1 MAAREMW
8 FIGEPAIK
16 RRVALAVVIVFV
28 IAGSAWI
35 LLSDLLLYAIV
46 QDRTVVARFE
56 TAKGWVFVGLT
67 AWLLYAVT
75 LRSVAQLTKASRTI
89 FAVLESIGDGVLLLG
104 SDRTVAYAN
113 PASIGMLGVAKLDD
127 LQGMGAPEFSRRF
140 HLSYP
145 DGSLV
150 PPNQFASQRAFDQPG
165 PIRYK
170 AVLHPPGA
178 REVVISCTAAG
189 VRPEIGKSADIVVS
203 VMHDITATEHLDRI
217 RDELFTSTA
226 HAIKTPLTVI
236 KSAAQLLSA
245 VGPSEVRRST
255 SMIDRQCE
263 RAQQL
268 VENLLVL
275 SRIRSGTL
283 QLYPADVD
291 LVLVVEEIGGEVAGL
306 SSGHAIDVQL
316 DAHPRIRADRERIVM
331 VLRNAID
338 GATRA
343 SRPGGPVTIR
353 LARSGDDAEVAISYQ
368 PQLSQ
373 PQLSNGEAGDQCP
386 HATDFDDMGV
396 SRYVTTVIVEAHGGR
411 LTEQTDDDVT
421 TITTIRIRFP
431 AEGVV

>member
-1 MAAREMW
+1 MAARDTW
-8 FIGEPAIK
+8 LIGEPAIE

-35 LLSDLLLYAIV
+35 LFSDVLLYAVV

-56 TAKGWVFVGLT
+56 TAKGWMFVGLT
-67 AWLLYAVT
+67 ACLLYMVT
-75 LRSVAQLTKASRTI
+75 LRNVAQLTKASRTI

-113 PASIGMLGVAKLDD
+113 PASIGMLGIAKRDD

-140 HLSYP
+140 HVSYL

-150 PPNQFASQRAFDQPG
+150 PPDQFASQRVFDEPG

-170 AVLHPPGA
+170 AVLYPPGA
-178 REVVISCTAAG
+178 PEVVISCTAAG
-189 VRPEIGKSADIVVS
+189 VRPEIGRSADVVVS
-203 VMHDITATEHLDRI
+203 VMHDITATEQLDRL

-226 HAIKTPLTVI
+226 HAIKTPITVI

-245 VGPSEVRRST
+245 AGSAEVRRST
-255 SMIDRQCE
+255 VMIDRQCE
-263 RAQQL
+263 RVQQL
-268 VENLLVL
+268 VENLLLL

-283 QLYPADVD
+283 QLYPAEID
-291 LVLVVEEIGGEVAGL
+291 LVSVVEEIGGEVAGL
-306 SSGHAIDVQL
+306 SSGHAIEVRL

-343 SRPGGPVTIR
+343 SRPGGPVTIQ

-368 PQLSQ
+368 PQS
-373 PQLSNGEAGDQCP
+373 SNGEAGDQCP
-386 HATDFDDMGV
+386 NATDFDDMGV
-396 SRYVTTVIVEAHGGR
+396 ARYVTKVIVEAHGGT
-411 LTEQTDDDVT
+411 LTEQADGDV
-421 TITTIRIRFP
+421 TTIRIRFP